1 MSMVMFWKAMK
12 DLRWTLFW
20 YASGLLVY
28 ALVIISIFPMFRDL
42 MGELEQFLEFYPE
55 AVLRAFGLEGDLAT
69 FAAFVGVEFINVIW
83 PLIVAIFVIMAGTS
97 AVAQEIERGT
107 ADLWLSVPEHRW
119 RLLAAK
125 AAAMALGV
133 AVLVVVTLGTLG
145 IGAFTINE
153 RLGMMS
159 LIAAGVVMLSYPLA
173 VLGYSLLL
181 SSLFS
186 ERGKAAGI
194 AAGLTILGYLG
205 WLIAEL
211 SDRWDWLRYVSPF
224 TAYKPQQALE
234 TGEIPWGG
242 VTILLAVALVTVVA
256 ALIIFQRRDVA
267 TV

>member
-1 MSMVMFWKAMK
+1 MFRKAMR
-12 DLRWTLFW
+12 DLRWTLVW
-20 YASGLLVY
+20 YATGLLVY
-28 ALVIISIFPMFRDL
+28 AVLIISIFPMFRDM
-42 MGELEQFLEFYPE
+42 MGEFEQVLEFYPE
-55 AVLRAFGLEGDLAT
+55 AVLRAFGLEGELAT
-69 FAAFVGVEFINVIW
+69 FSTFVGVEFINVIW

-125 AAAMALGV
+125 AAALALAV
-133 AVLVVVTLGTLG
+133 MVLVMVSLGTLG
-145 IGAFTINE
+145 IGALVIGET
-153 RLGMMS
+153 LGALS
-159 LIAAGVVMLSYPLA
+159 LIAAGVVMLSYPLV
-173 VLGYSLLL
+173 VLGYSLFL

-211 SDRWDWLRYVSPF
+211 SDRWEWLRYVSPF
-224 TAYKPQQALE
+224 TAYDPQRALD
-234 TGEIPWGG
+234 TGEIPWSG
-242 VTILLAVALVTVVA
+242 VALLI
-256 ALIIFQRRDVA
+256 ALALVFVSASLIVFQRRDIA